1 MRACEPRVCRPG
13 GAVPNTGELDRHFP
27 PQEVATGVDV
37 EVVGV
42 LERRVKVAEAFAL
55 VERDEVSRRNTPV
68 PTTEL
73 RGKGLY
79 DLSNSENM
87 NNQNN

>member
-1 MRACEPRVCRPG
+1 M
-13 GAVPNTGELDRHFP
+13 D
-27 PQEVATGVDV
+27 
-37 EVVGV
+37 
-42 LERRVKVAEAFAL
+42 ERNSTSLRDDEIV
-55 VERDEVSRRNTPV
+55 VERDEVSRHNATV

-73 RGKGLY
+73 RGKGVY

>member
-1 MRACEPRVCRPG
+1 MSDQ
-13 GAVPNTGELDRHFP
+13 VPARTLSEEDLI
-27 PQEVATGVDV
+27 
-37 EVVGV
+37 
-42 LERRVKVAEAFAL
+42 
-55 VERDEVSRRNTPV
+55 VERDEVSRRNSPV
-68 PTTEL
+68 PTTDL